1 MSSDLAKKKTLKKER
16 TGQKQSSEVKK
27 TLEKYVSQNWKKK
40 WKTNDFSHFI
50 AKVRFHIKYIIL
62 RKKRYAILL
71 SKSFFQHQETS
82 YL

>member
-62 RKKRYAILL
+62 RKKKIRN
-71 SKSFFQHQETS
+71 SVDKKFFPTPRN
-82 YL
+82 